1 MIEDLV
7 SIIVPCYNGEKYIS
21 RFMESILN
29 QTYKKIEL
37 IIIDDGSIDNTKNII
52 EDFKEKFEKRK
63 IILKYI
69 YQTNQGQAEALNKGL
84 EVVTGEYLTWVDSD
98 DLLIE
103 NCIEKKVIF
112 LKENPRYGFVVSSIG
127 VYDENNLNKIK
138 FIEKWNTNK
147 RKNYFKDLIIAKDI
161 IYIAHLTKTEN
172 FLKANKK
179 LDKYIYPSREGQNWQ
194 MLLPLAYKYE
204 CGYISEPL
212 YKCVLTPNSHSRRK
226 RTFCEWMKRYE
237 NFEILLLET
246 LKRIDMKKEDEEYYT
261 KLIKNKTKLRI
272 IDLYFQEKKYK
283 EYCKIYKTIKL
294 KELLTLKYKIKYL
307 ISKIQSLKGL

>member
-21 RFMESILN
+21 RFMESILS

-37 IIIDDGSIDNTKNII
+37 IIIDDGSTDDTKNII
-52 EDFKEKFEKRK
+52 EQFKEKFEKRK

-84 EVVTGEYLTWVDSD
+84 EKVTGEYLTWVDSD
-98 DLLIE
+98 DMLTS
-103 NCIEKKVIF
+103 NSIEKKVNF
-112 LKENPRYGFVVSSIG
+112 LKENTEYGFVVSSMAI
-127 VYDENNLNKIK
+127 YNEDDLNNIKYIKKWRNK
-138 FIEKWNTNK
+138 K

-172 FLKANKK
+172 FFKANKK

-212 YKCVLTPNSHSRRK
+212 YKCILTKNSHSRRK
-226 RTFCEWMKRYE
+226 RTSYEWIKRYE

-246 LKRIDMKKEDEEYYT
+246 LKRIDMKKEDEEYYI
-261 KLIKNKTKLRI
+261 KLIKNKTMLQKMSV
-272 IDLYFQEKKYK
+272 YFKEKKYK
-283 EYCKIYKTIKL
+283 EYCKNYKEIEFKEMLTI
-294 KELLTLKYKIKYL
+294 KYKIKYI
-307 ISKIQSLKGL
+307 ISKFCKI